1 MQISE
6 KDKTRI
12 LQASEGKLL
21 EVIGDFSPIHK
32 SGSGYVTVCPS
43 CKAERGLTID
53 PIKKGGIFKCFKCN
67 QVGGKTPLDYLMK
80 CQDKSFIDSLTYL
93 AERFSIVMFPE
104 EPIRIRK
111 KEKPKQQRGSAPDS
125 FCLKMLSESGLTP
138 EDTMI
143 PEIIIDKN
151 TKLEN
156 VKTFCSGS
164 IDGTGKRCEGDDC
177 LIDYYTLKGEPVMYE
192 FKVGR
197 SQNVERRP
205 YFRVRW
211 QHPHEHKDKNGK
223 ETKYKSPYGSGTPI
237 YIPQRIREAYANEKE
252 ITRLYI
258 QEGEKKAEKACKHGM
273 MSVAI
278 SGIQNIAMN
287 GALPEDLIRIIQTC
301 KVKEVCFILDADW
314 NDLSQNIKI
323 NEPVDTR
330 PRNFFYAVKNYKEYM
345 RTLVNRN
352 LYVEIYF
359 GHVMPNDA
367 HAKGVDDLL
376 TKTLAGKEAELLSD
390 IDYLINTKDLK
401 GKYLQLHKITSIS
414 DQKLEEFWSI
424 NSAKKFADRHR
435 EELKHLPEFMIGRH
449 KWRFNEKFE
458 LESAQPI
465 ESDEQ
470 FWEENK
476 RNRRDGSEYTE
487 INFNYVH
494 SRRFL
499 QNRGFGRFRLL
510 SGAVA
515 FMRIQPPTV
524 RLIDTSDAK
533 DFLFDFIEENCSE
546 AINNA
551 ISKGISQYIGPDK
564 LDRLRFIVPS
574 FLHPERGVQYF
585 YFKQSCWKVSSNSI
599 EELDYSQIT
608 HHIWS
613 DQKKEFPASK
623 LPELLHVEKNEKGQF
638 TYKLTAEGM
647 KCHFL
652 RFLENT
658 SKFTW
663 RKERMIESGD
673 DTVSIT
679 KEEAYENIVHFVSK
693 LCAIGY
699 LIMEYK
705 DPSVAKAVCAMDGK
719 QSAVGDSNGRSGKS
733 LVGELLKKC
742 LKTAAINGKKRDID
756 TDNFLW
762 NDVDESTRAVFIDDV
777 RQGYVFED
785 LFFNITGDWS
795 VNYKG
800 GRRMT
805 IPFDTSPK
813 IYLTTNHALKG
824 DDDSHKDRQWK
835 IAFCDFY
842 NSTHKPIDDFGLRFF
857 SDWDFEQWNLCWNMV
872 ATCVQMYLKFGVV
885 EAPGERLEQRQL
897 RQEVTEDFL
906 AWADEHFSA
915 PEHRNVKIAR
925 KDLNDLFFVHS
936 PQQRKYVTSTE
947 FKKKFIKY
955 CKLRG
960 YTFNP
965 NRFDRVTG
973 KPIYFDSDGRPDID
987 DKSGGVEYFTIGD
1000 ELFTSDEAVLN
1011 TDLIDTDKPK
1021 DKDNMPF

>member
-6 KDKTRI
+6 KDKQRI
-12 LQASEGKLL
+12 LDASEGKLL

-32 SGSGYVTVCPS
+32 SGSGYVTVCPN
-43 CKAERGLTID
+43 CKAERGLTIE
-53 PIKKGGIFKCFKCN
+53 PVKKGGIFKCFKCN
-67 QVGGKTPLDYLMK
+67 QVGGKSPLDYLMK
-80 CQDKSFIDSLTYL
+80 GQDKTFVESLMYL
-93 AERFSIVMFPE
+93 AERFSVVLIPD
-104 EPIRIRK
+104 EPIKIRK
-111 KEKPKQQRGSAPDS
+111 KDKPKPQRGSAPDS
-125 FCLKMLSESGLTP
+125 FCAKMLTESGLTP
-138 EDTMI
+138 EDTTI
-143 PEIIIDKN
+143 PLIEIDKN
-151 TKLEN
+151 TTLEN

-164 IDGTGKRCEGDDC
+164 VDDKGKRIEGDDC
-177 LIDYYTLKGEPVMYE
+177 IIEYYTLDEKPVMYE

-197 SQNVERRP
+197 SQVVERRH

-211 QHPHEHKDKNGK
+211 QHPHEHKDKSGK
-223 ETKYKSPYGSGTPI
+223 DTKYKSPYGSGTPI
-237 YIPQRIREAYANEKE
+237 YIPQRIREAYRNEKV
-252 ITRLYI
+252 ITRLFI

-273 MSVAI
+273 MSVGI

-287 GALPEDLIRIIQTC
+287 GALPEDLIRIIQVC

-359 GHVMPNDA
+359 GHVIPNGKD
-367 HAKGVDDLL
+367 KGVDDLL
-376 TKTLAGKEAELLSD
+376 TKTLFGKEGELLAD
-390 IDYLINTKDLK
+390 IDHLINTKDLK
-401 GKYLQLHKITSIS
+401 GQFLQLHKITSIS
-414 DQKLEEFWSI
+414 DQKLEEFWCI
-424 NSAKKFADRHR
+424 NSAKKFADRHL
-435 EELKHLPEFMIGRH
+435 EELKHLPEFMIGKH
-449 KWRFNEKFE
+449 KWRFNEKLQ

-470 FWEENK
+470 FWEETRK
-476 RNRRDGSEYTE
+476 LRRDNSEYTE
-487 INFNYVH
+487 ISFNYVH

-515 FMRIQPPTV
+515 FMRIQSPTV

-551 ISKGISQYIGPDK
+551 ISKGISQYVGPDK
-564 LDRLRFIVPS
+564 LDRLRFIAPS
-574 FLHPERGVQYF
+574 FLNPERGVQYF
-585 YFKQSCWKVSSNSI
+585 YFKQSCWKVSANAI

-608 HHIWS
+608 HHIWH

-623 LPELLHVEKNEKGQF
+623 VPELIQIERNDKGQF
-638 TYKLTAEGM
+638 SYQITPEGM

-663 RKERMIESGD
+663 RKERMIAAGD
-673 DTVSIT
+673 NSVSIS
-679 KEEAYENIVHFVSK
+679 KDESYENIVHFVSK

-742 LKTAAINGKKRDID
+742 LKTAAVNGKKRDID

-842 NSTHKPIDDFGLRFF
+842 NSQHKPIDDFGLRFF
-857 SDWDFEQWNLCWNMV
+857 SDWDYDQWCLCWNMV
-872 ATCVQMYLKFGVV
+872 AMCVQMYLKFGVV

-906 AWADEHFSA
+906 AWADEYYSA
-915 PEHRNVKIAR
+915 AEHMNVKIPR
-925 KDLNDLFFVHS
+925 KDLNDHFFNQC
-936 PQQRKYVTSTE
+936 PGQRKFVSSTE
-947 FKKKFIKY
+947 FKKKFVKY

-960 YTFNP
+960 YIFNP

-973 KPIYFDSDGRPDID
+973 KPIYFDSDGRADID

-1000 ELFTSDEAVLN
+1000 KNFTSDEVVLN
-1011 TDLIDTDKPK
+1011 TELLPNEPTDGS
-1021 DKDNMPF
+1021 NVIPF